1 MKNRELEELALTQ
14 EELHSA
20 LFSNLVLQE
29 GNMALMLLGKVP
41 HPETGETVK
50 DLDSAKLF
58 IDQLEML
65 AAKTKGNLSADEQSL
80 LNQTLTAVRM
90 AYVEEARPS
99 SPPPAAST
107 EAKKTAPASAA
118 STPPS
123 LEEEESKKKF
133 VKRY

>member
-1 MKNRELEELALTQ
+1 MDTKGLTQ
-14 EELHSA
+14 GELYSA

-65 AAKTKGNLSADEQSL
+65 AAKTKGNLNPDEQSL

-90 AYVEEARPS
+90 AYVEEAKPS
-99 SPPPAAST
+99 SAPTAGLNEAKTAAPAPAAPST
-107 EAKKTAPASAA
+107 PAS
-118 STPPS
+118 S
-123 LEEEESKKKF
+123 EEEESKKKF